1 MSEKKAK
8 SGSKVIITCAVT
20 GSIHTPTMSDHLPL
34 TPDEIRD
41 GAIGAA
47 QAGAAI
53 LHLHARNPVDGSPT
67 PSPDVFREFLPQI
80 AEATDAVL
88 NITTG
93 GGHNMTVQERLA
105 APLEF
110 KPEMCSLNMG
120 SMNFGLFPMLE
131 RYPNWKHDWEPKY
144 LENSRDFIF
153 RNTFKDIEYILKHLG
168 DDCGTRFEF
177 ECYDIG
183 HLYTLAHFL
192 ERGLVKPPLFVQS
205 IFGIL
210 GGISADPSNVM
221 HMRETAEK
229 LFGTDYQWSIL
240 AAGRHQ
246 MGLCTMGAILGG
258 NVRVGL
264 EDSLYLGKGQ
274 MAKSNADQVTKI
286 RRILE
291 DLSLEIASPAEA
303 RQMLDLKGAAATAI

>member
-53 LHLHARNPVDGSPT
+53 LHLHARNPLDGSPT